1 MASAKLVSA
10 GSTQTFDSSIVDY
23 FDLPPTDLTAQKTNV
38 VEYSPVA
45 AGSPANFVIE
55 DETNFI
61 DLTRS
66 YFTVQFKF
74 TTPVGANIPTA
85 SHIFPPSIGV
95 HGFFKQV
102 DMWLNKTLLTSQSE
116 MYPWKVA
123 MAQAL
128 NYTPE
133 EIEDVL
139 SATGAYRTG
148 DFPSPITANNLNDG
162 QPHQNWTDLTQTAK
176 DAVYRGRI
184 KKTSLI
190 TAADASITSILTFTP
205 LLEMFQTN
213 KLLPPG
219 MRMEFQ
225 FTLNDPKF
233 FLTTNMAA
241 VPILDMGQFKIRFH
255 AQTINLRSSVAEK
268 ILTKMA
274 SGGTIKYPLITTEVR
289 RFIIPADSVE
299 YTVDQIFES
308 RIPFRFHAAMVA
320 QQNFLGTKAY
330 DPFLFRRYG
339 MTESRLLIDDQLVGG
354 KPVRYAAGAS
364 NTDLI
369 GYDRFRRESGL
380 QKTRGR
386 CLVDADT
393 FKQGAF
399 LQCWDLTPTGST
411 PNYAHMLPKGRG
423 NMRLEMSFDLAG
435 GKPIIYLIVFGE
447 FQSTLEIASDKTV
460 YFDARG

>member
-74 TTPVGANIPTA
+74 ITAGGGALPTA
-85 SHIFPPSIGV
+85 SHVFPPSIGV

-176 DAVYRGRI
+176 DAVYR
-184 KKTSLI
+184 
-190 TAADASITSILTFTP
+190 
-205 LLEMFQTN
+205 
-213 KLLPPG
+213 
-219 MRMEFQ
+219 
-225 FTLNDPKF
+225 
-233 FLTTNMAA
+233 
-241 VPILDMGQFKIRFH
+241 
-255 AQTINLRSSVAEK
+255 
-268 ILTKMA
+268 
-274 SGGTIKYPLITTEVR
+274 
-289 RFIIPADSVE
+289 
-299 YTVDQIFES
+299 
-308 RIPFRFHAAMVA
+308 
-320 QQNFLGTKAY
+320 
-330 DPFLFRRYG
+330 
-339 MTESRLLIDDQLVGG
+339 
-354 KPVRYAAGAS
+354 
-364 NTDLI
+364 
-369 GYDRFRRESGL
+369 
-380 QKTRGR
+380 
-386 CLVDADT
+386 
-393 FKQGAF
+393 
-399 LQCWDLTPTGST
+399 
-411 PNYAHMLPKGRG
+411 
-423 NMRLEMSFDLAG
+423 
-435 GKPIIYLIVFGE
+435 
-447 FQSTLEIASDKTV
+447 
-460 YFDARG
+460 